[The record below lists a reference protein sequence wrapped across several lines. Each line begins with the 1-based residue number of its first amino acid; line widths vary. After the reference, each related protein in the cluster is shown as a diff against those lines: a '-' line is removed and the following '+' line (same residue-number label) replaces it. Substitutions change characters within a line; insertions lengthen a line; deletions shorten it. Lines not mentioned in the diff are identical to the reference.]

1 MPCSIPC
8 QKITPNI
15 HPIIQPSPQAKV
27 PQPTGWPSK
36 FSKSSR
42 CKHLRGRTNST
53 GFAMNFA
60 PKKNIDTKK
69 TCRNNR
75 WMWSFHSLVPKIK
88 QMYVTYICWT
98 LQQKG
103 RKSTLCF
110 SAFFRQV
117 VWGNS
122 PEKPTSHRPK
132 PASPEMDAELTV
144 AVKPSHFLL
153 KVNEAMAGTQV
164 V

>member
-1 MPCSIPC
+1 MDVIFSFFS
-8 QKITPNI
+8 PNNKTDVRYI
-15 HPIIQPSPQAKV
+15 YMLNP
-27 PQPTGWPSK
+27 
-36 FSKSSR
+36 
-42 CKHLRGRTNST
+42 
-53 GFAMNFA
+53 
-60 PKKNIDTKK
+60 PKK
-69 TCRNNR
+69 
-75 WMWSFHSLVPKIK
+75 
-88 QMYVTYICWT
+88 
-98 LQQKG
+98 G
-103 RKSTLCF
+103 GKSTLCF